1 MSSEKD
7 VTFYMM
13 KIDPFSQ
20 EVSKRPRFLG
30 NFPPPPIISF
40 QSWLA
45 LSQQTGFIAP
55 QTEAFFLHE
64 RSRITNFPNRV

>member
-1 MSSEKD
+1 
-7 VTFYMM
+7 MM

-55 QTEAFFLHE
+55 QTEAFF
-64 RSRITNFPNRV
+64 SP